1 MKIASYLLEREPSF
15 GVVHGG
21 GIIDAK
27 SRLGGNYADVRAII
41 EADALDALAA
51 ATDGVTPDIELSTVT
66 FLPPIRPS
74 ESILVV
80 GRNFGTAF
88 QEMDSEFVGYPSI
101 FMRRNSAQV
110 GHDIPMVRPA
120 ASHNF
125 DCEAELALIIG
136 KTGRH
141 ISETEAIGHIAGYS
155 IFNDSSITDWMDHTS
170 RNVTPGKNFEASGSF
185 GPWIVTADEI
195 DDPANLRIQ
204 QRINGETIQDGSTK
218 DMIFSIP
225 AIIAYL
231 STFTT
236 LRAGDVISTG
246 SPGGVRPRRDAGVFL
261 KPGDVMEMEIDGIG
275 VLRNGVT
282 DEVTP

>member
-1 MKIASYLLEREPSF
+1 MKIARYLSGGTPSF
-15 GVVHGG
+15 GVVQDD

-27 SRLGGNYADVRAII
+27 SRLDGAYDDIRAVI
-41 EADALDALAA
+41 EADALDAVATATGGASPNLAF
-51 ATDGVTPDIELSTVT
+51 TDVT

-80 GRNFGTAF
+80 GRNYGTAF
-88 QEMDSEFVGYPSI
+88 QEMDTDFVGYPSI
-101 FMRRNSAQV
+101 FMRRNSSQI
-110 GHDIPMVRPA
+110 GHEVPMVRPA

-136 KTGRH
+136 TPGRH
-141 ISETEAIGHIAGYS
+141 IAETDALSHIAGYS

-185 GPWIVTADEI
+185 GPWMVTADEI
-195 DDPANLRIQ
+195 TDPADLRIQ
-204 QRINGETIQDGSTK
+204 QRVNGETIQDGSTA

-275 VLRNGVT
+275 ILRNGVV
-282 DEVTP
+282 DE

>member
-1 MKIASYLLEREPSF
+1 MKIASYLFQGDTSF
-15 GVVHGG
+15 GVVQED
-21 GIIDAK
+21 GIVDAK
-27 SRLGGNYADVRAII
+27 SRLGGGYADVRAVV
-41 EADALDALAA
+41 EAGALDELAA
-51 ATDGVTPDIELSTVT
+51 TTDNLSPEIALSAVT

-88 QEMDSEFVGYPSI
+88 QEMDSDFVGYPSI
-101 FMRRNSAQV
+101 FMRRNSSQV
-110 GHDIPMVRPA
+110 GHDVPMVRPA

-125 DCEAELALIIG
+125 DCEAELALVIG

-141 ISETEAIGHIAGYS
+141 IPESEALAHIAGYS
-155 IFNDSSITDWMDHTS
+155 IFNDSSIPDWMDHTS

-195 DDPANLRIQ
+195 NDPANLRIQ

-246 SPGGVRPRRDAGVFL
+246 SPGGVRPRRDAGIFL

-275 VLRNGVT
+275 ILRNGVT
-282 DEVTP
+282 DE